1 MVLPMIYILN
11 LNQSVV
17 CMFESGAIRA
27 NTCNQYTTTNKG
39 HGLRVHHQ
47 HGTLQE
53 NIGPGPRRKT
63 KVFAVGAL
71 SAWRRGWAPPN
82 WLAGTT
88 QHIMLEAQNP
98 ILKIPCWFISSYCWM
113 AGIHSRIQNFDGPLW
128 VCIPLKTRSGA
139 AFCLKSSQ
147 KLMRLNTITCS
158 MSSLDYGEHEN
169 LLS

>member
-1 MVLPMIYILN
+1 MIYILN
-11 LNQSVV
+11 LNQSAV

-53 NIGPGPRRKT
+53 NIEPRSSQENQGFRSWC
-63 KVFAVGAL
+63 AQRMEARLGA
-71 SAWRRGWAPPN
+71 PK
-82 WLAGTT
+82 LAGSTT

-98 ILKIPCWFISSYCWM
+98 ILKIPCLVYKQLLLNGRDS
-113 AGIHSRIQNFDGPLW
+113 SRIQNFDGPLW